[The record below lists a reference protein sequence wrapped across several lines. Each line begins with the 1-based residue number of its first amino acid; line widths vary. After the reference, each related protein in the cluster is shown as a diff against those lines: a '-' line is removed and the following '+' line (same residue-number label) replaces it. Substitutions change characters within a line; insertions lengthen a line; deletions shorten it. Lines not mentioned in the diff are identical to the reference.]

1 LKIAGSFLTH
11 ASGFA
16 SIVVF
21 VSMSNTEDPTIQPA
35 ASGQDASQHSSPLRE
50 PQPQTAPNFRKRP
63 GRKPKSAKVPG
74 EQDLR
79 WTNEMIETLLK
90 LRRVKYLSYFMSKS
104 NPKAAGEGWSL
115 VVKDRCQHHN
125 RIEPLTKI
133 RSKYD
138 NLLKKWRDFGP
149 GSGKQTKRTGN
160 NQPEPNTLDDPLL
173 ALIAPFFAKSPG
185 TGSDLGQSTDKPPAL
200 DDHDDDNGLL
210 DETVDEILPES
221 TPLKR
226 SKTTNVSS
234 DDASVGA
241 SMENAFAMVS
251 DSVSNLARA
260 VGEAGGTSTEL
271 RSFMQESRQNMASLK
286 ESLDNSK
293 PHSDGHVGGFAKNL

>member
-1 LKIAGSFLTH
+1 
-11 ASGFA
+11 
-16 SIVVF
+16 
-21 VSMSNTEDPTIQPA
+21 MSNTEDPTIQPA

-50 PQPQTAPNFRKRP
+50 PQPQTAPSSRKRP
-63 GRKPKSAKVPG
+63 GRKPKSAKAPG

-115 VVKDRCQHHN
+115 VVKDWCQHHN

-160 NQPEPNTLDDPLL
+160 NQPEPNTLDDPLP
-173 ALIAPFFAKSPG
+173 ALILLFLPNLLELDRILANRLTNRQLWMTTMRM
-185 TGSDLGQSTDKPPAL
+185 TGCWTKQLTK
-200 DDHDDDNGLL
+200 
-210 DETVDEILPES
+210 
-221 TPLKR
+221 
-226 SKTTNVSS
+226 
-234 DDASVGA
+234 
-241 SMENAFAMVS
+241 FY
-251 DSVSNLARA
+251 
-260 VGEAGGTSTEL
+260 
-271 RSFMQESRQNMASLK
+271 QNRHL
-286 ESLDNSK
+286 
-293 PHSDGHVGGFAKNL
+293 